1 MYIYSEKIDSQ
12 SWLNGFITFLTEKM
26 PLEKAHARWCE
37 KRVIQHAQAVQR
49 TLAQPITLHDLV
61 LAQARAHVTEFSPA

>member
-26 PLEKAHARWCE
+26 PLEEAPARWCE
-37 KRVIQHAQAVQR
+37 KRVIQQAVQR
-49 TLAQPITLHDLV
+49 PLAQPITLHDLV